1 MSDIIKERAYK
12 KWLFRMSVIIRILVY
27 VLIVLAL
34 YYSAKKAYVFGYEL
48 FREEARELPPGRDI
62 AVVIPEDADIKKISR
77 ILEAEGLID
86 DANLFVIRERISD
99 SHADPVPGSYI
110 LNTSMTGTEI
120 LEMIREGVHKS

>member
-1 MSDIIKERAYK
+1 MSDVLKERAYK
-12 KWLFRMSVIIRILVY
+12 KWVSRMSIIIRILIY

-34 YYSAKKAYVFGYEL
+34 YYAAKRAYVFGYEL
-48 FREEARELPPGRDI
+48 FREEAKELPPGRDI
-62 AVVIPEDADIKKISR
+62 AVVIPEDADISMIAR

-86 DANLFVIRERISD
+86 DAKLFVIRERISD

-120 LEMIREGVHKS
+120 LEKIREGVYKS

>member
-1 MSDIIKERAYK
+1 MSI
-12 KWLFRMSVIIRILVY
+12 IIRILVY

-34 YYSAKKAYVFGYEL
+34 YYAAKRAYVFGYEL
-48 FREEARELPPGRDI
+48 FREEAKELPPGRDI
-62 AVVIPEDADIKKISR
+62 AVVIPEDADISMIAR

-86 DANLFVIRERISD
+86 DAKLFVIRERISD

-120 LEMIREGVHKS
+120 LEKIREGVYKS